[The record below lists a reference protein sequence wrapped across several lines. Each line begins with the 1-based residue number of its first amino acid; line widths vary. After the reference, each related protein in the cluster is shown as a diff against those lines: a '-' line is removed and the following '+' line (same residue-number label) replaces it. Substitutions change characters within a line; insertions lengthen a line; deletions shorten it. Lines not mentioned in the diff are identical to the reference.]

1 MLVHGCTSDC
11 FNCKQVVM
19 YSVYCEKKPQ
29 VINWDTAGFN
39 DTVCQCCPHIVQIF
53 TQNLKCHRWCALTT
67 DRWCTLTTDR
77 WCARYLLD
85 IYFLDSFICVLSA
98 YQLQNIR
105 MWLIIDILHFEQFL

>member
-29 VINWDTAGFN
+29 VVNWDTAGFN

-53 TQNLKCHRWCALTT
+53 TQNQSATDDVLLQLT
-67 DRWCTLTTDR
+67 DDV
-77 WCARYLLD
+77 LD
-85 IYFLDSFICVLSA
+85 IC
-98 YQLQNIR
+98 
-105 MWLIIDILHFEQFL
+105 